1 MNFGPLAACRKEKV
15 AITTTTLPDAYAVF
29 GKKIYETSERLFSPD
44 QRVVIQPLS
53 KQLDALL
60 VTFAQQTNT
69 RQTVDPSKPASE
81 WADGNTM
88 AKATESQIRKKYSQL
103 GKLAFNEGIHPA
115 NCENECFTVRALT
128 NRLAELDRQIAK
140 YQMRRSAQTKS
151 RADSQNVLG
160 KVTAQSVELS
170 EKAVDVGSAF
180 IFSSPVICT
189 LAVLF
194 PPLGLF
200 LIWKH
205 PTWGKFS
212 KIRWAS
218 ISAVCLLSLLMIGTT
233 KKIVGNA
240 IHLADFT
247 VRSAGSA
254 LYDIAADNGII
265 VRPEDKPVW
274 LAGSATPWKYE
285 PIIDFSDAESEQQSN
300 PVPAPSAN
308 TASLPQSPKPLKPTP
323 PKPKT
328 RTSAPSGNQNVYTV
342 GFEPNGPFD
351 PSGIKIK
358 GNKNTQNPV
367 ISISRREK
375 YAGVQSLNIST
386 NFRAAGFLT
395 FYFSDALPPTIVA
408 SLRRNSTM
416 SCFINGKS
424 IGNSKLGLILID
436 STGEMFLREIS
447 AKTDGWE
454 KKSWRVTEEDF
465 PTKWMPK
472 NPGNGNKRFDFP
484 LKSIVVGASGNSSA
498 NIYVDNFAF
507 SLDNFKPAASEPA
520 SPREAQ
526 RNTNN
531 LIAENSLAGW
541 AAADGQPLQWQ
552 VRDGV
557 LSTSNGGA
565 DLVSQKSYKDFD
577 FHGEF
582 KLSPRSNSGIYFRGQ
597 YEIQLLDS
605 LWRGRNGAKANPE
618 QTLGA
623 VYGQKGPRGDAYY
636 GPDSWNVLD
645 VELVGQQITVVLN
658 NVRIIDNY
666 RLSQPTPGAQPRQD
680 RDSGPILIQAVKEG
694 TASFRNMRVTPL
706 QKPTKPAVSQTI
718 EVLPLLNIGRATK
731 QGRWSR
737 DDRGLLSL
745 AGKLGNRSPKN
756 RQIALP
762 IKPDRSYQLR
772 FTAERLEAGF
782 GINIG
787 LVIGG
792 RRAIL
797 VIDGS
802 GSHKACLEDINGHS
816 IHDAANPTVYKGSL
830 LPLSQPREVVCKV
843 AGNSVTVTCGGRQ
856 IINWS
861 GDPNDLTVPEM
872 WELPGGGLSLGG
884 QQRFRFSEVRYTPL
898 GT

>member
-1 MNFGPLAACRKEKV
+1 MYFGPLAACRKEKV

-128 NRLAELDRQIAK
+128 NRLAELDRQIANH
-140 YQMRRSAQTKS
+140 QRRRSVQTKS

-308 TASLPQSPKPLKPTP
+308 TASLPQSPEPVKPTP

-351 PSGIKIK
+351 PSIGLGGFKK
-358 GNKNTQNPV
+358 LWGRAVDLSMNEHHTGTRSLRLSANFVGP
-367 ISISRREK
+367 EK
-375 YAGVQSLNIST
+375 VKWLEAYVSQ
-386 NFRAAGFLT
+386 
-395 FYFSDALPPTIVA
+395 ALPPEALSFLVLGSKISFFLKGRQSEKYHLFVNLVDANGEHFGVGQTDVPGQWN
-408 SLRRNSTM
+408 RREFRIERGA
-416 SCFINGKS
+416 FIANWG
-424 IGNSKLGLILID
+424 GDNVL
-436 STGEMFLREIS
+436 
-447 AKTDGWE
+447 
-454 KKSWRVTEEDF
+454 
-465 PTKWMPK
+465 
-472 NPGNGNKRFDFP
+472 DFP
-484 LKSIVVGASGNSSA
+484 LKEISFGLKGDGNAVAYIDDVTFTKPTNISEKASTQTKVFPNL
-498 NIYVDNFAF
+498 
-507 SLDNFKPAASEPA
+507 SLIQK
-520 SPREAQ
+520 
-526 RNTNN
+526 
-531 LIAENSLAGW
+531 NSLTGW
-541 AAADGQPLQWQ
+541 AAADQQQPFKWQ
-552 VRDGV
+552 VRDSV
-557 LSTSNGGA
+557 LTSRGGGA
-565 DLVSQKSYKDFD
+565 DIVSEKSFEDFD
-577 FHGEF
+577 FHCEF

-645 VELVGQQITVVLN
+645 ARLEGQQLSIKLN
-658 NVRIIDNY
+658 GVQIINNY
-666 RLSQPTPGAQPRQD
+666 RLVKPTQGSKPGQD
-680 RDSGPILIQAVKEG
+680 ASFGPILIQAVKEG

-706 QKPTKPAVSQTI
+706 RTPGKSAASQTV
-718 EVLPLLNIGRATK
+718 EVLPLLDIGRATK

-772 FTAERLEAGF
+772 FTAERLEAGL

-792 RRAIL
+792 RRALL

-843 AGNSVTVTCGGRQ
+843 ANNSVTVTCGGRQ

-861 GDPNDLTVPEM
+861 GDPKNLTVPEM

>member
-1 MNFGPLAACRKEKV
+1 MNFGPLAAFRKEKV

-140 YQMRRSAQTKS
+140 HQMRRSAQTKS

-170 EKAVDVGSAF
+170 EKAVDAGSAF

-218 ISAVCLLSLLMIGTT
+218 LSAACLLSLLMIGTT

-254 LYDIAADNGII
+254 LYDLAADNGII

-285 PIIDFSDAESEQQSN
+285 PIIDFSDAESEQQSK

-308 TASLPQSPKPLKPTP
+308 TASLPQSPEPVKPTP

-358 GNKNTQNPV
+358 GNKNTQNPRV
-367 ISISRREK
+367 SISQREK
-375 YAGVQSLNIST
+375 HTGVQSLNIST
-386 NFRAAGFLT
+386 NFNSRGFFT
-395 FYFSDALPPTIVA
+395 FYLADALPQTMMPLLKRGSI
-408 SLRRNSTM
+408 M
-416 SCFINGKS
+416 SCFLNGKS
-424 IGNSKLGLILID
+424 FGDSSFLVILID
-436 STGEMFLREIS
+436 SEGELFQRDTT
-447 AKTDGWE
+447 AKTNGWE
-454 KKSWRVTEEDF
+454 KITWRLSEEAF
-465 PTKWMPK
+465 PTKWLPK

-484 LKSIVVGASGNSSA
+484 IKNFVVGVSGNSSA
-498 NIYVDNFAF
+498 NVYVDDF
-507 SLDNFKPAASEPA
+507 SFSMGNSTPTASQPVVT
-520 SPREAQ
+520 REAEQ
-526 RNTNN
+526 SSTN
-531 LIAENSLAGW
+531 LITQNSLAGW
-541 AAADGQPLQWQ
+541 AAADRRPLQWQ

-577 FHGEF
+577 FHCEF
-582 KLSPRSNSGIYFRGQ
+582 KLSPRSNSGIYLRGA

-605 LWRGRNGAKANPE
+605 TWMGANGAKALPE
-618 QTLGA
+618 QSLGA
-623 VYGQKGPRGDAYY
+623 VYGQKPPLRDAYY
-636 GPDSWNVLD
+636 GPNSWNVLD
-645 VELVGQQITVVLN
+645 ARLEGQQLSVKLN
-658 NVRIIDNY
+658 GVQIINNY
-666 RLSQPTPGAQPRQD
+666 RLVKPTQGSKPGQD
-680 RDSGPILIQAVKEG
+680 ASFGPILIQAVKEG

-706 QKPTKPAVSQTI
+706 QKPTKPVVSQTI
-718 EVLPLLNIGRATK
+718 EVLPLLDIGRATK

-762 IKPDRSYQLR
+762 IEPDRSYQLR

-802 GSHKACLEDINGHS
+802 SSHKACLEDINGHS
-816 IHDAANPTVYKGSL
+816 IHNAANPTVYKGSL

-843 AGNSVTVTCGGRQ
+843 VTCPQDRYQ
-856 IINWS
+856 F
-861 GDPNDLTVPEM
+861 
-872 WELPGGGLSLGG
+872 LS
-884 QQRFRFSEVRYTPL
+884 
-898 GT
+898 